1 MNRRKNMY
9 GETIE
14 TVGDIVLNLSYWD
27 CECGD
32 NFTHTHKEKKCIAC
46 GATQEESPNSR
57 EREVKT
63 LLQRR
68 DDPKIVR
75 NKLTYK

>member
-1 MNRRKNMY
+1 MVKH
-9 GETIE
+9 IE

-32 NFTHTHKEKKCIAC
+32 NFIHTLKENKCTAC

-57 EREVKT
+57 EREVET
-63 LLQRR
+63 LLRRR
-68 DDPKIVR
+68 DVPKIVR
-75 NKLTYK
+75 NKSTYK

>member
-1 MNRRKNMY
+1 MY

-27 CECGD
+27 CECGG
-32 NFTHTHKEKKCIAC
+32 NFIHTIKEKECIVC

-57 EREVKT
+57 EKEVKT
-63 LLQRR
+63 LLRRR
-68 DDPKIVR
+68 DVPKNVR
-75 NKLTYK
+75 NKSTYE